1 MKTASVRWR
10 CFILMGAGVLAV
22 PQVSAQV
29 LAQNVDQSPTLSA
42 TGYGQVQVQVRGGGM
57 PTWSSTVLNV
67 TMTSRVMGTNQ
78 SPEISAIQDKV
89 VALQQALQQVGV
101 PTSNIRLTNFN
112 VSPIYG
118 PVVPPPPGTP
128 GASPSIRGYTI
139 NESLQVSTNNLEQFN
154 AALQAALKAG
164 ATSANLIPTLPP
176 GGFFQPE
183 SPTTEALTTAIN
195 QATLE
200 AKTLAQASAKAA
212 GVTLGSLRRVS
223 VQPFPGLSTPNNSV
237 WRVQVNVTYD
247 IAKPT
252 ER

>member
-1 MKTASVRWR
+1 MKAAAVGWG
-10 CFILMGAGVLAV
+10 CFLLIAAEVVAV
-22 PQVSAQV
+22 PTVSAQIP
-29 LAQNVDQSPTLSA
+29 AQNVDQSPTLSA
-42 TGYGQVQVQVRGGGM
+42 TGYGQVEVRGERM
-57 PTWSSTVLNV
+57 PAWSPTVLNV
-67 TMTSRVMGTNQ
+67 TVTSRLMGTNQ
-78 SPEISAIQDKV
+78 LPEVSAIQDKV
-89 VALQQALQQVGV
+89 VALQQALQKVGV
-101 PTSNIRLTNFN
+101 PTSSIRVTNFN

-128 GASPSIRGYTI
+128 AASSSIRGYTI
-139 NESLQVSTNNLEQFN
+139 NESLQVRTNSLEQLN
-154 AALQAALKAG
+154 TVLQAALKAG
-164 ATSANLIPTLPP
+164 ATSANLIPALPP
-176 GGFFQPE
+176 DGFFSSEP
-183 SPTTEALTTAIN
+183 PTTEALTTAIN

-223 VQPFPGLSTPNNSV
+223 IQPFPGLSTPNNSV